1 MSIHD
6 HQPIPNLRSYSVTNA
21 DGWEEEVDTD
31 EPNMDLACTYA
42 THMACDEF
50 GGPDGPDEEIPMTLT
65 VTDKVTGESRVVN
78 FTLKPHETYPR

>member
-1 MSIHD
+1 
-6 HQPIPNLRSYSVTNA
+6 
-21 DGWEEEVDTD
+21 
-31 EPNMDLACTYA
+31 MDLACTYA

-50 GGPDGPDEEIPMTLT
+50 GGPDGPDEEIPMTIT